1 MEMPIHSQKWTIC
14 CVLQQVAGLA
24 CGPTDLES
32 GDWSLNVGKQD
43 VQTGYLKNFLVQLN
57 VHVSSLSSS
66 TDFFI
71 VVCDATK
78 ISKSMAKPY
87 SLVKLDVFWDNVNNV
102 PNYEKLFP

>member
-1 MEMPIHSQKWTIC
+1 M
-14 CVLQQVAGLA
+14 
-24 CGPTDLES
+24 
-32 GDWSLNVGKQD
+32 
-43 VQTGYLKNFLVQLN
+43 QTGYLKNFLVQLN

-87 SLVKLDVFWDNVNNV
+87 SLVKLDVF
-102 PNYEKLFP
+102 